1 MNGRPKRVPR
11 LWCALQGL
19 LPIESCLAAQRAESA
34 WPPDAGL
41 ETEKCP
47 ATQKMRNR
55 VAAVEQSIEVRPRAS
70 LRNQGGD
77 CADRRQRGG

>member
-19 LPIESCLAAQRAESA
+19 LPIESCLAAQRAELA
-34 WPPDAGL
+34 WPPDSGP
-41 ETEKCP
+41 ENEKS
-47 ATQKMRNR
+47 AAAQKTRNR
-55 VAAVEQSIEVRPRAS
+55 IAVAEQSIEVRQRAS

-77 CADRRQRGG
+77 CPNQRQRGG